1 MISISV
7 SAAVNSGNG
16 VAAHIVSDHPLNHLL
31 HPDTAAG
38 PWGIGVDV
46 DLAGLTGSVPGPL
59 ASLADALSS
68 IAPQFLHV
76 GFNDAPLQPGITL
89 QGTEIDWPTLGIG
102 QGVPGL
108 SNSDSTIINL
118 HNILKN

>member
-68 IAPQFLHV
+68 IAPSFLHV
-76 GFNDAPLQPGITL
+76 GFNNTPLQPGITL
-89 QGTEIDWPTLGIG
+89 QGTEINWPTLGIG
-102 QGVPGL
+102 QGVPGMA
-108 SNSDSTIINL
+108 DSTIVSL
-118 HNILKN
+118 HNILKH

>member
-7 SAAVNSGNG
+7 SAATNAGKG
-16 VAAHIVSDHPLNHLL
+16 VGAHIVSDNPLNHLL

-46 DLAGLTGSVPGPL
+46 DLSGLTASLPGPL
-59 ASLADALSS
+59 VSLGDALSS

-76 GFNDAPLQPGITL
+76 GFNNHPLPPGISL
-89 QGTEIDWPTLGIG
+89 QGTEINWPHLGLG
-102 QGVPGL
+102 HAFGA
-108 SNSDSTIINL
+108 SSAADSTIVNL

>member
-7 SAAVNSGNG
+7 SAATASGQG
-16 VAAHIVSDHPLNHLL
+16 VAAHVVSNNPLNHLL

-38 PWGIGVDV
+38 PFGIGVDI

-68 IAPQFLHV
+68 IAPAFLHV
-76 GFNDAPLQPGITL
+76 GFNDTPLVPGITV
-89 QGTEIDWPTLGIG
+89 QGTEINWPHLGLG
-102 QGVPGL
+102 HAFGTV
-108 SNSDSTIINL
+108 DSTTVTL
-118 HNILKN
+118 HHILGNAKG